1 MRSVVTSLQR
11 ERGHFFNWYNTQDL
25 KPLGDRFV
33 STVDSGNLAASLVVV
48 RQACLAIEDQPL
60 IGPRVIDALR
70 DHLRRIREALPVS
83 ARTTSI
89 VRLLDGLRRQL
100 EADPD
105 DLFFFEGV
113 LMEVQ
118 VLAAELQR
126 EAQPAA
132 TRVAWR
138 APDTAAEIRHA
149 IEAFRKRA
157 DRMLSDLV
165 QLAPWLGEPF
175 ETELRMSLS
184 NPVLANLMHLVRAV
198 PKLAELPHTYH
209 AIEAEIHRLTE
220 TEPGL
225 HAATLQMLAVLRTA
239 LAEPSKRVRAL
250 SNELQSIAD
259 WAERTGAEMDFRFL
273 FDTRRNLFRI
283 GWNAD
288 TGELAPSSYDL
299 LASEA
304 RIGIFLA
311 IARGQAPGQA
321 WFHLG
326 RKLTYYRGHRTLISW
341 SGTMFEYLMPL
352 LFMQTW
358 AGTLLGESMQSV
370 VRIQRMYA
378 RERRIPWGISESAH
392 ADRDG
397 VLNYQYRAFGVP
409 SCGLD
414 RISPE
419 DLVVAPYASVLA
431 LQIDPRAAVE
441 NLKYMEARGWR
452 GAFGFYEA
460 IDFRRRSRGH
470 RHAEV
475 IRAFMAHHQGMSL
488 LALTN
493 VLCENAIQKLFHSH
507 PAVLATELLLQE
519 RMPVMAEATAPE
531 EQLPT
536 LEALS
541 AEAAPAGGEI
551 VPA

>member
-1 MRSVVTSLQR
+1 
-11 ERGHFFNWYNTQDL
+11 
-25 KPLGDRFV
+25 
-33 STVDSGNLAASLVVV
+33 
-48 RQACLAIEDQPL
+48 
-60 IGPRVIDALR
+60 
-70 DHLRRIREALPVS
+70 
-83 ARTTSI
+83 
-89 VRLLDGLRRQL
+89 
-100 EADPD
+100 
-105 DLFFFEGV
+105 
-113 LMEVQ
+113 
-118 VLAAELQR
+118 
-126 EAQPAA
+126 
-132 TRVAWR
+132 
-138 APDTAAEIRHA
+138 
-149 IEAFRKRA
+149 
-157 DRMLSDLV
+157 
-165 QLAPWLGEPF
+165 
-175 ETELRMSLS
+175 
-184 NPVLANLMHLVRAV
+184 
-198 PKLAELPHTYH
+198 
-209 AIEAEIHRLTE
+209 
-220 TEPGL
+220 
-225 HAATLQMLAVLRTA
+225 
-239 LAEPSKRVRAL
+239 
-250 SNELQSIAD
+250 
-259 WAERTGAEMDFRFL
+259 
-273 FDTRRNLFRI
+273 
-283 GWNAD
+283 
-288 TGELAPSSYDL
+288 
-299 LASEA
+299 
-304 RIGIFLA
+304 
-311 IARGQAPGQA
+311 
-321 WFHLG
+321 
-326 RKLTYYRGHRTLISW
+326 
-341 SGTMFEYLMPL
+341 
-352 LFMQTW
+352 
-358 AGTLLGESMQSV
+358 
-370 VRIQRMYA
+370 MYA

>member
-1 MRSVVTSLQR
+1 MRQSAI
-11 ERGHFFNWYNTQDL
+11 
-25 KPLGDRFV
+25 
-33 STVDSGNLAASLVVV
+33 AAS
-48 RQACLAIEDQPL
+48 AEPL
-60 IGPRVIDALR
+60 IGTGVIASLR
-70 DHLRRIREALPVS
+70 DHLRRVRAVLPVP

-89 VRLLDGLRRQL
+89 VRLLDGLGRQL
-100 EADPD
+100 EAEPD

-113 LMEVQ
+113 LTEVEA
-118 VLAAELQR
+118 LAADLSR
-126 EAQPAA
+126 EAEPAA
-132 TRVAWR
+132 ARIGLR
-138 APDTAAEIRHA
+138 APETAAEIRYA
-149 IEAFRKRA
+149 VGALRTRTS
-157 DRMLSDLV
+157 RVMNDLGC
-165 QLAPWLGEPF
+165 LAPWLRQPF

-184 NPVLANLMHLVRAV
+184 NPVLANLMHRIRAV
-198 PKLAELPHTYH
+198 PSLAELPDAYD
-209 AIEAEIHRLTE
+209 AIETEIGKLVTAGS
-220 TEPGL
+220 GL
-225 HAATLQMLAVLRTA
+225 HAATLQTLVDLRGA
-239 LAEPSKRVRAL
+239 LAEAGKHAAAL
-250 SNELQSIAD
+250 LDDLQSLAA
-259 WAERTGAEMDFRFL
+259 WAEHLSAEMDFRFL
-273 FDTRRNLFRI
+273 FDARRNLFRI

-288 TGELAPSSYDL
+288 TRELAPSFYDL

-311 IARGQAPGQA
+311 IARGQAPAQA

-326 RKLTYYRGHRTLISW
+326 RKLTDYRGRRTLLSW

-352 LFMQTW
+352 LFMQTG

-392 ADRDG
+392 SGRDG
-397 VLNYQYRAFGVP
+397 LLNYQYRAFGVP
-409 SCGLD
+409 SCGVD

-441 NLKYMEARGWR
+441 NLRYMESRGWLA
-452 GAFGFYEA
+452 AFGFYEA
-460 IDFRRRSRGH
+460 IDFRRRARGH
-470 RHAEV
+470 RQPEV

-519 RMPVMAEATAPE
+519 RMPVMAEAAGQE
-531 EQLPT
+531 EHLPT

-541 AEAAPAGGEI
+541 AEAAPAGDSEI